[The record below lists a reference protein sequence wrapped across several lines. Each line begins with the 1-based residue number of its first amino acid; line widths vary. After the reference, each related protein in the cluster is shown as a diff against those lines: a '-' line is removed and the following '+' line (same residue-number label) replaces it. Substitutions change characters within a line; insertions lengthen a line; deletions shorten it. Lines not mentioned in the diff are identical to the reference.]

1 MEYKKAFFI
10 IIISVHLT
18 FYLLFLFLDAF
29 NLSKILSFEIAFFSI
44 LFVIF
49 SSYLKYKKT
58 IIIQA
63 KKYKNELKNFPL
75 IFLKKYQKISK
86 NIKFTAVKDDLDLNL
101 KDKIYFF
108 ASFFS
113 LLKLFA
119 YGVLVA
125 GFLFLHRQNLLDIFA
140 YLCGISSLLI
150 CIFVFILYIKYES
163 KKNY

>member
-1 MEYKKAFFI
+1 MEYKKAFFVI
-10 IIISVHLT
+10 IVGVHLLA
-18 FYLLFLFLDAF
+18 YLSFLFLNAF
-29 NLSKILSFEIAFFSI
+29 NLSKISSFEIAFFSI

-49 SSYLKYKKT
+49 SSYLKYKKSIT
-58 IIIQA
+58 TQA
-63 KKYKNELKNFPL
+63 KKYKNELKSFPL
-75 IFLKKYQKISK
+75 IFLKKCQKISK
-86 NIKFTAVKDDLDLNL
+86 DIKFVVIKDDLELKL

-125 GFLFLHRQNLLDIFA
+125 GFLFLHRQNLLDVFA
-140 YLCGISSLLI
+140 YLCGISSLLVCVFI
-150 CIFVFILYIKYES
+150 FILYIRYES